1 MKTPQEIKAEM
12 NDLQESDFMDWK
24 KYLELEKQ
32 LGEVEQ

>member
-1 MKTPQEIKAEM
+1 MKSKQEIKAEM

-32 LGEVEQ
+32 LGEANE